1 MCSVFYSSHGQQQLH
16 DQEDNFYMPPR
27 VHGSLKQPS
36 KIAVI
41 YQSVLGLYLVVRVP
55 EELWT
60 EIPNTVQEVVIK
72 PSSRNRNAKRQKW
85 LSEEGLQ
92 ELRKEEKWRAKET
105 RKYTHIWMQSSEKQ
119 QGEIRKPSYMINAKK
134 QRETIEW
141 ERIEISLRKLEIP
154 REHAFELWC

>member
-1 MCSVFYSSHGQQQLH
+1 
-16 DQEDNFYMPPR
+16 MPPR

-92 ELRKEEKWRAKET
+92 ELRKEEK
-105 RKYTHIWMQSSEKQ
+105 
-119 QGEIRKPSYMINAKK
+119 
-134 QRETIEW
+134 
-141 ERIEISLRKLEIP
+141 
-154 REHAFELWC
+154 